1 MRVLI
6 IPLLLLP
13 CAATAQAPAAA
24 TSSWEA
30 AYDSAGEETRH
41 GTVSRTFAF
50 ATQEIAGRTVPM
62 LLAQEIRATVR
73 SDREGVEG
81 RVRTTAYARTGR
93 TYGRVLWTVDVP
105 GNEAGLAD
113 DLYWVQ
119 EPACCAT
126 QPTRRYFSL
135 RTGRPLFHATSAV
148 AGIAS
153 DMDEPR
159 RRVAFL
165 GANGTVQSPAFR
177 GVRGA
182 VGILQLIV
190 DDAVRQRVL
199 ITATNPAMEMEA
211 PLVGVIVGSERAGGR
226 SRPVSTVWL
235 RFSDSREARI
245 PVRTAGLVLARATMP
260 AGFAARLLP

>member
-1 MRVLI
+1 MRALLV
-6 IPLLLLP
+6 LLLL
-13 CAATAQAPAAA
+13 AAAASAQNRAAPAAA

-30 AYDSAGEETRH
+30 TYNAAGEETRH

-50 ATQEIAGRTVPM
+50 ATRGTVPM

-73 SDREGVEG
+73 NDREGVDG

-93 TYGRVLWTVDVP
+93 GYGRVLWTVDAA
-105 GNEAGLAD
+105 GSEAGVAD

-148 AGIAS
+148 ADLAS

-165 GANGTVQSPAFR
+165 SASGTVQSPAFR

-182 VGILQLIV
+182 MGILQLIV
-190 DDAVRQRVL
+190 NDSIRQRVL
-199 ITATNPAMEMEA
+199 VTTTEPAMEMDA
-211 PLVGVIVGSERAGGR
+211 PLLGVMVTSGGR
-226 SRPVSTVWL
+226 RPVNTVWM
-235 RFSDSREARI
+235 RFSDGREARI
-245 PVRTAGLVLARATMP
+245 PVTAAGLAVNAAT
-260 AGFAARLLP
+260 LPRGIALK

>member
-1 MRVLI
+1 MRVLF
-6 IPLLLLP
+6 IPLLLLS
-13 CAATAQAPAAA
+13 ASATAQTRAPAAA

-30 AYDSAGEETRH
+30 AYDAAGKETRH

-50 ATQEIAGRTVPM
+50 ATQGTVPM
-62 LLAQEIRATVR
+62 LLAQEIRAAVR
-73 SDREGVEG
+73 NDREGVEG

-93 TYGRVLWTVDVP
+93 TYGRVLWTVDAA
-105 GNEAGLAD
+105 GNEAGVAD

-119 EPACCAT
+119 EPGCCAT

-148 AGIAS
+148 ASVAS
-153 DMDEPR
+153 DMGEPR

-165 GANGTVQSPAFR
+165 SAHGTVQSPAFS

-190 DDAVRQRVL
+190 NDSVRQRVL
-199 ITATNPAMEMEA
+199 LTTTDPAMEMEA
-211 PLVGVIVGSERAGGR
+211 PLLGVMVAPGG
-226 SRPVSTVWL
+226 SRPVNTVWL
-235 RFSDSREARI
+235 RFSDGREARI
-245 PVRTAGLVLARATMP
+245 PVTPTGLALNAATLPQGIRAR
-260 AGFAARLLP
+260 